1 MNAICTRALKTW
13 SPTKPRP
20 AFLPAATALCVAGS
34 LALAL
39 SFLPLLR
46 NYHTHALD
54 TLLIP
59 NEQIPKSSTEA
70 NTKAADLV
78 ARYPRDPRARLYQAS
93 VLADRNDLPG
103 AERELRIGLA
113 EKEILATK
121 FDPELEAHLKG
132 MLALV
137 LSDRN
142 QRIEAKAVAQP
153 ACGTTTATLAP
164 LRELLIEAQLC
175 EK

>member
-1 MNAICTRALKTW
+1 
-13 SPTKPRP
+13 
-20 AFLPAATALCVAGS
+20 
-34 LALAL
+34 L